1 MTDLVNNAHIGA
13 FDVRRVIDI
22 TFHPKYKPGKLHYD
36 VGIASASKTI
46 EFTDYIRPVC
56 LPYLPIDN
64 DNLFKEEAALL
75 VGWQEDVQTL
85 KENTTFTP
93 KLKLQNL
100 KVLYFR

>member
-1 MTDLVNNAHIGA
+1 VTDLNNNARIGS

-22 TFHPKYKPGKLHYD
+22 IFHPKYKPGKLHYD
-36 VGIASASKTI
+36 VGIALASKTI

-64 DNLFKEEAALL
+64 DNRFKEEAALL
-75 VGWQEDVQTL
+75 VGWQEDLEEV
-85 KENTTFTP
+85 KENPPTP

-100 KVLYFR
+100 KVSHFC